1 MSTVL
6 LNLMGLPG
14 MSIRFEISHDGM
26 LISVQVM
33 LIWQAEQTVHA
44 ASLLEAVSSVRDL
57 HPVI

>member
-1 MSTVL
+1 
-6 LNLMGLPG
+6 
-14 MSIRFEISHDGM
+14 MSIRFGISHDGM